1 VNLAGQKFFVTKC
14 QPREKETLSDYD
26 CSITKSYQKKSNR
39 RPKNISHLREQPQQ
53 SIPPLQVLSKDDEAT
68 AEFVVETKLTK
79 AQLLRDVPIPIH
91 LGAGRK

>member
-1 VNLAGQKFFVTKC
+1 
-14 QPREKETLSDYD
+14 
-26 CSITKSYQKKSNR
+26 
-39 RPKNISHLREQPQQ
+39 
-53 SIPPLQVLSKDDEAT
+53 VLSKDDEAT